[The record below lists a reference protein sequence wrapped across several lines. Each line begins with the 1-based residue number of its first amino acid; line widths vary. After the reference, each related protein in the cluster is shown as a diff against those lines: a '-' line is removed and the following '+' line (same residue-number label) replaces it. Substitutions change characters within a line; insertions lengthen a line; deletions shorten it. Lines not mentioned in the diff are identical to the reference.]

1 MKIEMNLLQR
11 QRILIFRGGE
21 NKEPKSTSIFTP
33 SENYHAYLENNFHP
47 YILPKGVCRRIP
59 TTEKKEIGQNTAIG
73 RRGRAWSVPQISGI
87 DLRTSNPRLY
97 CRYSLYLRA
106 KTNSGNRASALPAPF
121 GKCWKV

>member
-59 TTEKKEIGQNTAIG
+59 TTEKKEIGQNSAIG
-73 RRGRAWSVPQISGI
+73 RRGRAWPMSRISGI
-87 DLRTSNPRLY
+87 DLRITNPRLY
-97 CRYSLYLRA
+97 RHYSLSLQGIT
-106 KTNSGNRASALPAPF
+106 KGGNSASALPVPF